1 MAQPTTRTEF
11 KEFCLRA
18 LGKGVLEINVS
29 DDQVEDRIDD
39 AIQYWQEFHGDA
51 LVEDYFK
58 TQLTQTDIDNEYLT
72 IGNEVA
78 YITKAIP
85 INRRNGFDSS
95 MFNIEYQLH
104 LNDLFDL
111 SFSGGVTTYVQARQ
125 YLGFLQD
132 TFQGVDH
139 FQYSRYENKL
149 FMQIDWDSDVAVGDY
164 IITRG
169 YRFIDPASVT
179 AAYNDRWLKAYA
191 AALIQKQWGMNLMK
205 FNGVALIGGVTMDGT
220 AIYNEGKERVAVLE
234 QEIKDRYEPP
244 VDFFIG

>member
-1 MAQPTTRTEF
+1 MAIPNSRTTF
-11 KEFCLRA
+11 KQFCLRA
-18 LGKGVLEINVS
+18 LGSPVIEINVS
-29 DDQVEDRIDD
+29 DEQVEDRIDD
-39 AIQYWQEFHGDA
+39 AIQYWQEFHVDA

-72 IGNEVA
+72 IGNNVA

-85 INRRNGFDSS
+85 INNRSGFDSS

-125 YLGFLQD
+125 YLGFLD
-132 TFQGVDH
+132 DIFQGIDH

-149 FMQIDWDSDVAVGDY
+149 SIQLDWQSDVDVGDY

-169 YRFIDPASVT
+169 YRFINPETAT
-179 AAYNDRWLKAYA
+179 AAWNDRWLKAYA
-191 AALIQKQWGMNLMK
+191 QALIQKQWGLNLIK
-205 FNGVALIGGVTMDGT
+205 FNGVALIGGTTIDGST
-220 AIYNEGKERVAVLE
+220 IYNEGKLRQTELE
-234 QEIKDRYEPP
+234 DEMLRRYQPP